1 MVCELVDIATLNL
14 GVRAECFQGEGAL
27 SGNLRRHLI
36 VRRSANIDVVLKRT
50 LNSDGNGFESLKEWK
65 VTGGGGVVTQSS
77 ICFSRKYCH
86 KVRQAGLKCRH
97 AITFCWC
104 TEFKQL
110 FVVSYSALTVAFNV
124 TQPLHT

>member
-65 VTGGGGVVTQSS
+65 VTGPLIMGGGGQYHEKTTRSWPS
-77 ICFSRKYCH
+77 ILDMS
-86 KVRQAGLKCRH
+86 
-97 AITFCWC
+97 I
-104 TEFKQL
+104 
-110 FVVSYSALTVAFNV
+110 
-124 TQPLHT
+124 

>member
-50 LNSDGNGFESLKEWK
+50 LNSDIDGNGFESLKEWK
-65 VTGGGGVVTQSS
+65 VIGPLIRGGGIFLQSQSS
-77 ICFSRKYCH
+77 IC
-86 KVRQAGLKCRH
+86 LN
-97 AITFCWC
+97 
-104 TEFKQL
+104 L
-110 FVVSYSALTVAFNV
+110 
-124 TQPLHT
+124 

>member
-65 VTGGGGVVTQSS
+65 VTGPLIMGGRREQYHEKTTRSWPS
-77 ICFSRKYCH
+77 ILDMS
-86 KVRQAGLKCRH
+86 
-97 AITFCWC
+97 I
-104 TEFKQL
+104 
-110 FVVSYSALTVAFNV
+110 
-124 TQPLHT
+124 

>member
-1 MVCELVDIATLNL
+1 MVCELVGIATLNL

-65 VTGGGGVVTQSS
+65 VTGGEEQYHEKTTRSWPS
-77 ICFSRKYCH
+77 ILDMS
-86 KVRQAGLKCRH
+86 
-97 AITFCWC
+97 I
-104 TEFKQL
+104 
-110 FVVSYSALTVAFNV
+110 
-124 TQPLHT
+124 

>member
-65 VTGGGGVVTQSS
+65 VTGPLIVGGGDNIMKKQ
-77 ICFSRKYCH
+77 
-86 KVRQAGLKCRH
+86 QEAG
-97 AITFCWC
+97 F
-104 TEFKQL
+104 L
-110 FVVSYSALTVAFNV
+110 F
-124 TQPLHT
+124 

>member
-14 GVRAECFQGEGAL
+14 GARAECFQGEGAL

-65 VTGGGGVVTQSS
+65 VTGTL
-77 ICFSRKYCH
+77 ITR
-86 KVRQAGLKCRH
+86 
-97 AITFCWC
+97 AIFHWI
-104 TEFKQL
+104 
-110 FVVSYSALTVAFNV
+110 V
-124 TQPLHT
+124 

>member
-65 VTGGGGVVTQSS
+65 VTCGGEGGEQYHEKTTRSWPS
-77 ICFSRKYCH
+77 ILDMS
-86 KVRQAGLKCRH
+86 
-97 AITFCWC
+97 I
-104 TEFKQL
+104 
-110 FVVSYSALTVAFNV
+110 
-124 TQPLHT
+124 

>member
-36 VRRSANIDVVLKRT
+36 VRRSANIDMVLKRT

-65 VTGGGGVVTQSS
+65 VTGPLMMGGGGGGGEQYHEKTKRSWPS
-77 ICFSRKYCH
+77 ILDMS
-86 KVRQAGLKCRH
+86 
-97 AITFCWC
+97 I
-104 TEFKQL
+104 
-110 FVVSYSALTVAFNV
+110 
-124 TQPLHT
+124 

>member
-65 VTGGGGVVTQSS
+65 VTGGGEQYHEKTTRSWPS
-77 ICFSRKYCH
+77 ILDMS
-86 KVRQAGLKCRH
+86 
-97 AITFCWC
+97 I
-104 TEFKQL
+104 
-110 FVVSYSALTVAFNV
+110 
-124 TQPLHT
+124 

>member
-36 VRRSANIDVVLKRT
+36 VRRSANIDMVLKRT

-65 VTGGGGVVTQSS
+65 VTGPLIRGGRGGEQYHEKTTRSWPS
-77 ICFSRKYCH
+77 ILDMS
-86 KVRQAGLKCRH
+86 
-97 AITFCWC
+97 I
-104 TEFKQL
+104 
-110 FVVSYSALTVAFNV
+110 
-124 TQPLHT
+124 

>member
-36 VRRSANIDVVLKRT
+36 VRRSANIDMVLKRT

-65 VTGGGGVVTQSS
+65 VTGPLIMGGEQYHEKTTRSWPS
-77 ICFSRKYCH
+77 ILDMS
-86 KVRQAGLKCRH
+86 
-97 AITFCWC
+97 I
-104 TEFKQL
+104 
-110 FVVSYSALTVAFNV
+110 
-124 TQPLHT
+124 

>member
-50 LNSDGNGFESLKEWK
+50 LNSNGNGFESLKEWK
-65 VTGGGGVVTQSS
+65 VTGGGGEQYHEKTTRSWPS
-77 ICFSRKYCH
+77 ILDMS
-86 KVRQAGLKCRH
+86 
-97 AITFCWC
+97 I
-104 TEFKQL
+104 
-110 FVVSYSALTVAFNV
+110 
-124 TQPLHT
+124 

>member
-36 VRRSANIDVVLKRT
+36 VRRSANIDVFLKRT

-65 VTGGGGVVTQSS
+65 VTGGGENNIMKKQ
-77 ICFSRKYCH
+77 
-86 KVRQAGLKCRH
+86 QEAGLLFWICP
-97 AITFCWC
+97 FDEW
-104 TEFKQL
+104 FKL
-110 FVVSYSALTVAFNV
+110 YL
-124 TQPLHT
+124 

>member
-50 LNSDGNGFESLKEWK
+50 LNSNGNGFESLKEWK
-65 VTGGGGVVTQSS
+65 VTGPLIMKKQ
-77 ICFSRKYCH
+77 
-86 KVRQAGLKCRH
+86 QEAGLLFWICP
-97 AITFCWC
+97 FDGW
-104 TEFKQL
+104 FKL
-110 FVVSYSALTVAFNV
+110 YL
-124 TQPLHT
+124 